1 MPIHCEV
8 RVLSNR
14 LRLLVQLTS
23 LTVIPLLAS
32 ACASTGAVPR
42 PFPSPGVSIPSG
54 SPVPPADRGG
64 DGRRDGVPV
73 ATAVSPGDLSTPVAP
88 ETSSAVIPT
97 QPPLRPVDTALSLLG
112 APYRNGGSAPGD
124 GFDCSGF
131 TQWVFA
137 QHGITLPR
145 ESREQFGAG
154 LEIDSKSVAAG
165 DLLFFTTVSK
175 GASHVGIALDEDR
188 FVHAPSSRGVVRI
201 ERRSSAYWHRR
212 YVGARRVDSGTG
224 ASSTVD

>member
-73 ATAVSPGDLSTPVAP
+73 ARNEISRALIDYAQPGVAP
-88 ETSSAVIPT
+88 LDDAQYRLYLGLSFVFV
-97 QPPLRPVDTALSLLG
+97 PV
-112 APYRNGGSAPGD
+112 GS
-124 GFDCSGF
+124 
-131 TQWVFA
+131 
-137 QHGITLPR
+137 PR
-145 ESREQFGAG
+145 S
-154 LEIDSKSVAAG
+154 D
-165 DLLFFTTVSK
+165 
-175 GASHVGIALDEDR
+175 
-188 FVHAPSSRGVVRI
+188 
-201 ERRSSAYWHRR
+201 
-212 YVGARRVDSGTG
+212 
-224 ASSTVD
+224 